1 MKNLK
6 WFLLDVKGK
15 AIGRYEETISKIL
28 RGKDTLPYHP
38 NKLADCGIVVIN
50 AKAVKLTG
58 TKAVTKEF
66 FFHPTTQPGHWKRI
80 TLGKLLEKDPRK
92 VIIEAVKGMLPK
104 NRLRKTALRR
114 IRVYPGE
121 KHPHAAN
128 ITGVKNG

>member
-1 MKNLK
+1 MLK
-6 WFLLDVKGK
+6 DKS
-15 AIGRYEETISKIL
+15 IGRCAVQISKIL

-38 NKLADCGIVVIN
+38 NKLADCGVVVIN
-50 AKAVKLTG
+50 AEKFKLTG
-58 TKAVTKEF
+58 NKANTKEF

-80 TLGKLLEKDPRK
+80 TLQKLLDKNPRK
-92 VIIEAVKGMLPK
+92 VILEAVKGMLPK

-121 KHPHAAN
+121 EHPHAAN